1 MGAMSSKFP
10 ILPSSREHLR
20 DAGESYFEHLAF
32 ATLVS
37 GLLFAAALACLIHA
51 IVPAFCRR
59 SASRIV
65 ALLTRLFAE
74 RERLRE
80 TVREGSG
87 PLVLTLLVLLSVP
100 PLALMI
106 AAGGQALL
114 LPLAGL
120 CLAVP
125 VAYLFSN
132 PDLDPVV

>member
-1 MGAMSSKFP
+1 MSRKLSVR
-10 ILPSSREHLR
+10 SASREHLR
-20 DAGESYFEHLAF
+20 EAGEGYGEHLAF
-32 ATLVS
+32 ASLVAA
-37 GLLFAAALACLIHA
+37 LLFAAGLACLVHA

-65 ALLTRLFAE
+65 ALLTRLFGE
-74 RERLRE
+74 RDRLRD

-87 PLVLTLLVLLSVP
+87 PLVLALLVLLAVP
-100 PLALMI
+100 PLGLII
-106 AAGGQALL
+106 AAGGQALF

-125 VAYLFSN
+125 LAYLFSN